1 LIRRSRK
8 SVLEKTREV
17 VEKQDKNNKQVIAK
31 LEQAAGK
38 E

>member
-1 LIRRSRK
+1 
-8 SVLEKTREV
+8 LEETREV
-17 VEKQDKNNKQVIAK
+17 VEKQYKNNKQVIAK